1 MSTHSILYE
10 RELAINDNIQIMI
23 PSVRDVLDNEDDYY
37 SMVGALTAMPV
48 DYMWQLQDAG
58 IDFTEI
64 SEYGLFIIMFESL
77 KRRDTH
83 LIFGDLDVNKFI
95 FDDSSASFYD
105 VENDIRIERG
115 IQMKIA
121 TYLRKIHHLEKNL
134 KKPGNKEAK
143 EYMIERA
150 RVKAMR
156 NNRRS
161 VDSQLESLIIALV
174 NTEQFKYDFDSVL
187 DLSIYQFNESVR
199 QIIHKVDYEH
209 RMAGI
214 YAGTV
219 DPKSFSQD
227 DLNWLKHK

>member
-1 MSTHSILYE
+1 MSTHSILYK
-10 RELAINDNIQIMI
+10 RELAINDKIKIMI
-23 PSVRDVLDNEDDYY
+23 PSVGEVLDDEDEYY
-37 SMVGALTAMPV
+37 SMVSSMTAMPV
-48 DYMWQLQDAG
+48 DYMWQLQDIN

-64 SEYGLFIIMFESL
+64 SEYELFILMFEGI
-77 KRRDTH
+77 KKRDTH
-83 LIFGDLDVNKFI
+83 LIFGDLDINKLI
-95 FDDSSASFYD
+95 FDESSFSFYD
-105 VENDIRIERG
+105 AENDIRIERG
-115 IQMKIA
+115 IQMQIA
-121 TYLRKIHHLEKNL
+121 SALRKIHHLEKNR

-156 NNRRS
+156 NRHRS

-187 DLSIYQFNESVR
+187 DMSIYQFNESVR

-214 YAGTV
+214 YAGTI
-219 DPKSFSQD
+219 DPKSMSQD

>member
-1 MSTHSILYE
+1 MSTHSILYK
-10 RELAINDNIQIMI
+10 RELAINDKIKIMI
-23 PSVRDVLDNEDDYY
+23 PSVGEVLDDEDEYY
-37 SMVGALTAMPV
+37 SMVSSMTAMPV
-48 DYMWQLQDAG
+48 DYMWQLQDIN

-64 SEYGLFIIMFESL
+64 SEYELFILMFEGI
-77 KRRDTH
+77 KKRDTH
-83 LIFGDLDVNKFI
+83 LIFGDLDINKLI
-95 FDDSSASFYD
+95 FDESSFSFYD
-105 VENDIRIERG
+105 AENDIRIERG
-115 IQMKIA
+115 IQMQIA
-121 TYLRKIHHLEKNL
+121 SALRKIHHLEKNR

-156 NNRRS
+156 NRHRS

-187 DLSIYQFNESVR
+187 DMSIYQFNESVR

-214 YAGTV
+214 YAGTI
-219 DPKSFSQD
+219 DPKKMSQD

>member
-1 MSTHSILYE
+1 MSTHSILYK
-10 RELAINDNIQIMI
+10 RELAINEKIKIMI
-23 PSVRDVLDNEDDYY
+23 PSVGEVLDNEDDYY
-37 SMVGALTAMPV
+37 SMVSSMTAMPV
-48 DYMWQLQDAG
+48 DYMWQLQDIN

-64 SEYGLFIIMFESL
+64 SEYELFILMFEGI
-77 KRRDTH
+77 KKRDTH
-83 LIFGDLDVNKFI
+83 LIFGDLDINKLI
-95 FDDSSASFYD
+95 FDESSFSFYD
-105 VENDIRIERG
+105 AENDIRIERG
-115 IQMKIA
+115 IQMQIA
-121 TYLRKIHHLEKNL
+121 SALRKIHHLEKNR

-156 NNRRS
+156 NRHRS

-187 DLSIYQFNESVR
+187 DMSIYQFNESVR

-209 RMAGI
+209 RMTGI
-214 YAGTV
+214 YAGTI
-219 DPKSFSQD
+219 DPKKMSQD